1 MDSVTMEQI
10 TEIRDLEYW
19 SNATLCS
26 DILKDWKNKSPKNKE
41 TLTMIKAL
49 GEMHFYTARLRDDV
63 NKRDKYITK
72 VQNQRLEW
80 MKKCSELERDLK
92 MALL

>member
-26 DILKDWKNKSPKNKE
+26 NILKKWKQLKPNNKE
-41 TLTMIKAL
+41 ILAILKAL
-49 GEMHFYTARLRDDV
+49 GEMHFYTARCRDDV
-63 NKRDKYITK
+63 NKRDKYIIR

-80 MKKCSELERDLK
+80 MKKCAELERDLK
-92 MALL
+92 MAIQ

>member
-1 MDSVTMEQI
+1 MEQI

-19 SNATLCS
+19 TNVRLSS
-26 DILKDWKNKSPKNKE
+26 DILKIWKEKKPNNKE
-41 TLTMIKAL
+41 ISAMIKAL
-49 GEMHFYTARLRDDV
+49 QEMNFYTIRLQDDIHKM
-63 NKRDKYITK
+63 NKYITK

-92 MALL
+92 MAIQ

>member
-26 DILKDWKNKSPKNKE
+26 DILNNWKKIKPRNKE
-41 TLTMIKAL
+41 NLAMLKAL

-63 NKRDKYITK
+63 NKRDKYIIT
-72 VQNQRLEW
+72 VQKQRLQW

-92 MALL
+92 MAIE

>member
-19 SNATLCS
+19 NNATLCTS
-26 DILKDWKNKSPKNKE
+26 ILKDWKNKRPDNKE
-41 TLTMIKAL
+41 ISSMLKAL

-63 NKRDKYITK
+63 NKRDKYILK
-72 VQNQRLEW
+72 VQKQILEW
-80 MKKCSELERDLK
+80 IQKCVELERDLK
-92 MALL
+92 IALL